1 MPIQTTIRGIALAT
15 AVCLGLAGCAGALGP
30 ERAKDPEQANVPQVY
45 RLSPGDKLE
54 INVFG
59 EPDLSGEF
67 DVNQNGNVTYPLLGQ
82 VEARGRTVA
91 ELRDA
96 VARQLNAR
104 YLVDPKVSV
113 EVLNYRPFF
122 ILGEVNNPG
131 SYPFQAGMNVR
142 EAVALAGGYTRRAV
156 TSEMILIRP
165 TEDSE
170 VKLEVQPRARVLPG
184 DTIEVQR
191 RFF

>member
-1 MPIQTTIRGIALAT
+1 MTSPTTIQRLGAAVLLCFGLTNCMGTMGSSEVQELA
-15 AVCLGLAGCAGALGP
+15 
-30 ERAKDPEQANVPQVY
+30 QADVPQVY

-91 ELRDA
+91 ELRDVIA
-96 VARQLNAR
+96 QQLNAR

-165 TEDSE
+165 TEDGE
-170 VKLEVQPRARVLPG
+170 VNLEVQPQTRVLPG

>member
-54 INVFG
+54 INIFG